1 MQVTLTIPN
10 QPASEVTSKFDYW
23 MFDKFDYW
31 MFDKFDYWMF
41 DKFDYWMFVH
51 YVFEHHIAY
60 KHPIVKLRILKQ

>member
-1 MQVTLTIPN
+1 MQVILTIPN

-41 DKFDYWMFVH
+41 VH
-51 YVFEHHIAY
+51 YVFEHQIAY